1 MADYEQLKAQLLF
14 KLYRKGKWGGAHTPL
29 KNLFHLMDNAS
40 IKDSE
45 KAIKELTNIEWVN
58 IKISTGD
65 RHISLN
71 SHKNKEIKDYIL
83 RILKIDPNW
92 LG

>member
-1 MADYEQLKAQLLF
+1 MADYEYLKAQLLF

-29 KNLFHLMDNAS
+29 KNLFHLADNAS

-45 KAIKELTNIEWVN
+45 KAVKELNNLGWVQ
-58 IKISTGD
+58 IKISTED
-65 RHISLN
+65 KHISLN
-71 SHKNKEIKDYIL
+71 SHKNNEIRAFIL
-83 RILKIDPNW
+83 QVLKIDPAF

>member
-1 MADYEQLKAQLLF
+1 MVDYEYLKAQLLF

-29 KNLFHLMDNAS
+29 KNLLHLMDNAS

-45 KAIKELTNIEWVN
+45 KAVKELNNLGWVQL
-58 IKISTGD
+58 KISTGD
-65 RHISLN
+65 KHISLN
-71 SHKNKEIKDYIL
+71 SHKNHEIKAFIL
-83 RILKIDPNW
+83 HVLKINPAL